1 MIRSFEARDGRNLD
15 TLVGGEID
23 STLALVCHHGTP
35 SDATIWS
42 DWNEI
47 ALENRLSL
55 VSISRPGYG
64 LSDRRK
70 YRSVS
75 NVAED
80 VEDVADEL
88 PRLDGLPPGELQVR
102 EDGLEQPEKLHA
114 LPCALRMSA

>member
-47 ALENRLSL
+47 ALENGLSL

-70 YRSVS
+70 DRSVS

-80 VEDVADEL
+80 VEDV
-88 PRLDGLPPGELQVR
+88 LD
-102 EDGLEQPEKLHA
+102 A
-114 LPCALRMSA
+114 LGIEEF